1 MGCFS
6 LAQEGLYGFLLDEG
20 NGYSFN
26 LTQCFAVLTLIVTI
40 FGDVQRF

>member
-6 LAQEGLYGFLLDEG
+6 LAREGFYGFLLDEG

-26 LTQCFAVLTLIVTI
+26 LTQCFAVFTQIATI
-40 FGDVQRF
+40 FGDVQGF